1 MARMCKIKEGM
12 SMDADFKMKFDK
24 LIKILTTDEDK
35 AKEFSD
41 IKTVEESYGFACS
54 LVGGMDKTLYY
65 QAVKEFIKNRDDE
78 NNKNLESVSG
88 GFNIPRKVLNLSF
101 LSKN

>member
-41 IKTVEESYGFACS
+41 IKTVEESYGFACG

>member
-1 MARMCKIKEGM
+1 
-12 SMDADFKMKFDK
+12 MDADFKMKFDK

-54 LVGGMDKTLYY
+54 LVGDMDKTLYY
-65 QAVKEFIKNRDDE
+65 QAVREFIKNQDDE
-78 NNKNLESVSG
+78 NDKNLESVSG
-88 GFNIPRKVLNLSF
+88 GFIPKKVLNLSF